1 MTAPFVLNQTL
12 LETEKLYAPM
22 DINSVLTA
30 SLEFRVF
37 RAYGK
42 EEKSSQHALYAE
54 PEYPIYL

>member
-12 LETEKLYAPM
+12 LETEKLYALT

-37 RAYGK
+37 QAYGK
-42 EEKSSQHALYAE
+42 EEKFSQHALYAE
-54 PEYPIYL
+54 AEYLI